1 MKSAMTLHLD
11 TNVLLKLIARLATR
25 GGTQD
30 VSEAVSSAIELWL
43 GEQAKL
49 SAGSDPASVRGYQW
63 KSVFLPEGTVLRSW
77 SYGEHNYAR
86 VEGDQIIH
94 DGKPVSPNQFAQLFA
109 RSTRNAW
116 TDLYVRRPCDQRFML
131 ACRLRQQVAG
141 QGAGQV
147 AGQVAPGA
155 TPAADAVR
163 DRPGHGAR
171 SVAGRA
177 ASHSARPALQ
187 AAAQEAGALI
197 PETTVLAMMAAIQAQ
212 AQACQLTAPSGSHAG
227 PPAGPHGWPGD
238 AARECP
244 PNDSRDPRDA
254 GPHAAPPRDPTPGAG
269 WTLPERRKMRF
280 RLEDVAFD

>member
-11 TNVLLKLIARLATR
+11 TNVLLQLIARLATR

-141 QGAGQV
+141 QGGGQ
-147 AGQVAPGA
+147 GAPAA

-163 DRPGHGAR
+163 DGPGHGAR
-171 SVAGRA
+171 GVAGRA
-177 ASHSARPALQ
+177 ASHPARPALQ

-212 AQACQLTAPSGSHAG
+212 AQACQLTAPAWLHAG

-244 PNDSRDPRDA
+244 PNDSRDPRDT